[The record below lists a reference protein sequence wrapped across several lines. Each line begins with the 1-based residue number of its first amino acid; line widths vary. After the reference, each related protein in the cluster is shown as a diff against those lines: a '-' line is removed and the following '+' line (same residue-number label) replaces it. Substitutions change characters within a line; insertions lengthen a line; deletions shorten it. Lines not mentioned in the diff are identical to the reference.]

1 MSRIK
6 SIFNVFSNENEMV
19 GGNSQSR
26 WSRTLDNIQQMTEEF
41 FSRTEPQK
49 LYATIVDAPGSTGD
63 AINTENGPKQYQAAR
78 IRIEGSS
85 DFMIP
90 DPADLAERGFT
101 NGEILNC
108 MTMHPMAYSVGEIG
122 GDEQQS
128 APPVQGDVVE
138 VFREGNGWR
147 FGKKVR
153 EDLRI
158 KNLAIDRSVA
168 NQNSTS
174 AGPAQSSFDSST
186 PTLSGDL
193 PSINFE
199 AATTIE
205 LGNPEAVIQDLQN
218 LFTQK
223 GYVWDPEFNLVGI
236 RSLPQVNNKFT
247 DYLVVTFVQ
256 NGVSRVYR
264 MIMTTVPGYDR
275 GQTIFYGTQ
284 GRAVMKEGQYIDA
297 YGVGLHAGKYTALV
311 NRDGKRYPD
320 FFRDVN
326 GDGIL
331 DISSPPSVLN
341 ENKLVGLNIHSTRF
355 NSSPFSNV
363 YNWSEGCQVI
373 QWWQNFKH
381 MMAIVNALGRKL
393 YDYTLINSNDINIAS
408 YPFKNAS
415 SNGRITGAPEYEE
428 L

>member
-19 GGNSQSR
+19 GGNPQSR
-26 WSRTLDNIQQMTEEF
+26 WSRTLDTIQQMTEEF
-41 FSRTEPQK
+41 FSRTEPEK
-49 LYATIVDAPGSTGD
+49 IYAVIVDTPGTTGD
-63 AINTENGPKQYQAAR
+63 AINTEAGPKQYQAAR
-78 IRIEGSS
+78 IRIEGST

-90 DPADLAERGFT
+90 NPADLADKGFT
-101 NGEILNC
+101 NGEILNSIA
-108 MTMHPMAYSVGEIG
+108 MHPIAYSVGEVG
-122 GDEQQS
+122 GDDQQS
-128 APPVQGDVVE
+128 QPPVQGDVVE

-153 EDLRI
+153 DDLRI
-158 KNLAIDRSVA
+158 KNLAVDRSLE
-168 NQNSTS
+168 NQNVT
-174 AGPAQSSFDSST
+174 ATGPAQNSFDSAT
-186 PTLSGDL
+186 PSLSGDL
-193 PSINFE
+193 PSPNFQAAE
-199 AATTIE
+199 AIE
-205 LGNPEAVIQDLQN
+205 LANPDAIIQELQTVFN
-218 LFTQK
+218 QK
-223 GYVWDPEFNLVGI
+223 GYTWDPEFNLVGV
-236 RSLPQVNNKFT
+236 RSFPQVNNKFT

-264 MIMTTVPGYDR
+264 MVMTSVPGYDK
-275 GQTIFYGTQ
+275 GTSIYAGSQ
-284 GRAVMKEGQYIDA
+284 GRAVMKEGQYLDA

-326 GDGIL
+326 GDGVL

-341 ENKLVGLNIHSTRF
+341 ENTLVGLNIHSTRK

-363 YNWSEGCQVI
+363 YNWSEGCQVV

-381 MMAIVNALGRKL
+381 MMAIVGVVNRKL
-393 YDYTLINSNDINIAS
+393 YDYTLINNSDIDIAS
-408 YPFKNAS
+408 YAFKNSS
-415 SNGRITGAPEYEE
+415 SNGRITGAPEYET